1 MVELTYDAVSAI
13 LNYDPETGVLT
24 WRGGP
29 SRKAGRVAGC
39 ARTTHGYRLLNL
51 NGRLTGAHRVAW
63 LLYYGEWP
71 DCPIDHI
78 NRDRLDN
85 RICNLRKANLSQNT
99 FNAGLRS
106 NNKSG
111 HPGVYWD
118 KQLKHW
124 RVQIRQDGRN
134 VHIGLYKDRLEAIAA
149 RIAAEQAHP
158 DAQFMPS
165 LNALKG
171 AQYA

>member
-1 MVELTYDAVSAI
+1 MNNAPYEEVAKLLEY
-13 LNYDPETGVLT
+13 NPETGDLI

-29 SRKAGRVAGC
+29 NRKAGKVAGC
-39 ARTTHGYRLLNL
+39 ARTTHGYRLISI
-51 NGRLTGAHRVAW
+51 NGVSTGAHRIAW

-71 DCPIDHI
+71 DRPIDHI

-99 FNAGLRS
+99 FNACIRS

-118 KQLKHW
+118 AKIKRW
-124 RVQIRQDGRN
+124 RVQIRRDGRT
-134 VHIGLYKDRLEAIAA
+134 VHIGVYHDRLEAIAA
-149 RIAAEQAHP
+149 RIAAEQSHP

-165 LNALKG
+165 QNVLKG